1 MQRLQKIILFYFI
14 YLLPFSIVHSQNS
27 KDLNLKIQGANQLMI
42 EKKYS
47 IAKDLWMEIVKQQPN
62 NANTNYKTGLCL
74 LESSNSKL
82 ESLKYLKIAAKKI
95 SKKES
100 EIDWNETAQ
109 KILAKING
117 LNPYP
122 GVWFNHNGN
131 RIKIIDAEISKNQ
144 GKKGEV
150 ITNELIVACK
160 DKAIKINYLQKEGKK
175 VLDTKSFLTG
185 YKIFKGEILS

>member
-42 EKKYS
+42 EKKYT
-47 IAKDLWMEIVKQQPN
+47 IAKDLWMEIVKQQPK

-95 SKKES
+95 SKNYS
-100 EIDWNETAQ
+100 PFDNTITTAPIEANFYLG
-109 KILAKING
+109 KSYHING
-117 LNPYP
+117 FQDSAIIYLKKFKEMASKKHYLKSENEKL
-122 GVWFNHNGN
+122 
-131 RIKIIDAEISKNQ
+131 IKWCENKKMVKSSPSPSISI
-144 GKKGEV
+144 GLF
-150 ITNELIVACK
+150 I
-160 DKAIKINYLQKEGKK
+160 Y
-175 VLDTKSFLTG
+175 
-185 YKIFKGEILS
+185 

>member
-47 IAKDLWMEIVKQQPN
+47 IAKDLWMEIVKQQPK

-95 SKKES
+95 SKNYS
-100 EIDWNETAQ
+100 PFDNTITTAPIEANFYLG
-109 KILAKING
+109 KSYHING
-117 LNPYP
+117 FQDSAIIYLK
-122 GVWFNHNGN
+122 
-131 RIKIIDAEISKNQ
+131 KIQRVGI
-144 GKKGEV
+144 
-150 ITNELIVACK
+150 
-160 DKAIKINYLQKEGKK
+160 
-175 VLDTKSFLTG
+175 
-185 YKIFKGEILS
+185 